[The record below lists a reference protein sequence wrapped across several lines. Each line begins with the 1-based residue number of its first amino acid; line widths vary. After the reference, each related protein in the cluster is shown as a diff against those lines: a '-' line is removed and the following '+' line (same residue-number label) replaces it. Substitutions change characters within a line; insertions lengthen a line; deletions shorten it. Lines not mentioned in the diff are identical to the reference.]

1 MVVGGF
7 SVSVLAVGVV
17 TGWALA
23 VAIYFVAL
31 IETLRDRGILQYFR
45 IRTLSMPFVEVFG
58 FGVPLI
64 TTQLVFV
71 CTETI
76 SVLLLG
82 KMRGTTEVANLR
94 AVLPLAGLNLLVI
107 FTFTLLFMPMAAR
120 LFAQGDAAS
129 MSRAYWQSAIWLAVL
144 SFPMFALTGPLARP
158 VTVFLF
164 GHQYRGSANVLS
176 VLAIGMYFN
185 AALGFNALTLQTYG
199 RLKFVAC
206 VNLTCVALNIGLMF
220 VLIPHFGALGVAIAS
235 CATLVVQNT
244 ADQIGMRREI
254 GIPIIDGSSR
264 LVYATIVAVSLGL
277 WALELVLHPGILV
290 AGLLAARATVVVLRV
305 NRKEL
310 NVSDAFPEI
319 ARIPLIGTILK

>member
-1 MVVGGF
+1 
-7 SVSVLAVGVV
+7 
-17 TGWALA
+17 
-23 VAIYFVAL
+23 
-31 IETLRDRGILQYFR
+31 
-45 IRTLSMPFVEVFG
+45 
-58 FGVPLI
+58 
-64 TTQLVFV
+64 
-71 CTETI
+71 
-76 SVLLLG
+76 
-82 KMRGTTEVANLR
+82 MRGTTEVANLR

-120 LFAQGDAAS
+120 LFAQGDAAA

-206 VNLTCVALNIGLMF
+206 VNLTCVALNIGLML
-220 VLIPHFGALGVAIAS
+220 VLIPHFGALGVAIAA
-235 CATLVVQNT
+235 CATLVLQNT

-254 GIPIIDGSSR
+254 GIPIIARSSG
-264 LVYATIVAVSLGL
+264 LAYVTIVAVSLGL
-277 WALELVLHPGILV
+277 WALEIVLHPGILV
-290 AGLLAARATVVVLRV
+290 AGLLAAFATVVVLRA
-305 NRKEL
+305 NRKGL
-310 NVSDAFPEI
+310 NVSDAFPEL